1 MNIDGPEPAAAARK
15 VVQEQG
21 EPDGA
26 VNDTK
31 ADDSRVD
38 GTQVDDTPVDGNQT
52 DGKISA
58 ADAARSAVF
67 APSRSVKDSRRRRQR
82 GTHAERFSEVID
94 VHEDLRVLSGW
105 RR

>member
-15 VVQEQG
+15 VVQEQDG
-21 EPDGA
+21 PDGT

-58 ADAARSAVF
+58 ADAARSAENIRIW
-67 APSRSVKDSRRRRQR
+67 RSYLPKDCVDTMIKM
-82 GTHAERFSEVID
+82 GW
-94 VHEDLRVLSGW
+94 DLSV
-105 RR
+105 